1 MDRRSVIVPPE
12 MTNGSSNGSA
22 SSNSS
27 ARAMRIRGGHEIQE
41 MEAPTAPLELPRR
54 LTLQHD
60 GDQTV
65 ARMEDQGVQRTLRA
79 RAIGCGI
86 LLERQLKECM
96 ELHRRTA
103 TQRVVDDHP
112 ARIDVP
118 GPCKRRSVGWAV
130 RRSVQHPQ

>member
-1 MDRRSVIVPPE
+1 MRDRRSVIVPPE
-12 MTNGSSNGSA
+12 MTNGSSSGSV

-27 ARAMRIRGGHEIQE
+27 ARAIRMEWEQEIQE
-41 MEAPTAPLELPRR
+41 MQLTTAPLELSPRFP
-54 LTLQHD
+54 LQHD
-60 GDQTV
+60 GDQAV
-65 ARMEDQGVQRTLRA
+65 ARMEDQGVQSTLRA

-86 LLERQLKECM
+86 LLERQLEECM

-118 GPCKRRSVGWAV
+118 GA
-130 RRSVQHPQ
+130 